1 MHEPTKYALRILV
14 NLASLRHISSL
25 HLIILARS
33 YDTEGHPRPIGW
45 PPGRA
50 NDSWL
55 IICFWQADGK
65 TIMAAIKR
73 ELKTHGPNYTAPERE
88 REREREGDH

>member
-1 MHEPTKYALRILV
+1 M
-14 NLASLRHISSL
+14 
-25 HLIILARS
+25 ARS
-33 YDTEGHPRPIGW
+33 YDTVGHPRPIGW

-65 TIMAAIKR
+65 TTMAAIRR
-73 ELKTHGPNYTAPERE
+73 ELKTHGPNYTMHPRISERE
-88 REREREGDH
+88 REREKERKREREREIINDRRKQINKWYRL